1 MMTDKTAR
9 VQIRAV
15 RVVGGGKPP
24 AEISFAPGFNVIS
37 GASNTGKSY
46 ILQCIDYAL
55 GAGRAPKPIEESL
68 GYESVQLDLVDTA
81 NGSFT
86 LQRSLKGGDA
96 RISGTD
102 ANGQLIPPR
111 LLAEKHSASDPETIS
126 GFFLQHTGLWDKK
139 VRLNKEGALRSLSF
153 RDLARL
159 IIVDETRIISD
170 TSPILTGQYTSAPV
184 ERSVFNLLITGVDDS
199 SIIAIETKKDRRLR
213 LKTQAEVL
221 GRMIDK
227 AERELQNIDSE
238 PASLPDRKQTLDTAI
253 RAHRVHIEESAE
265 EINKQEQIRQGAWRS
280 FQQAEAKRS
289 SNEELLVRFNL
300 LEQHYRN
307 DIARLTAIVEA
318 DYFFRQLRQERCPLC
333 GAPPESH
340 DDTAACR
347 PESPELANLREA
359 CIQETS
365 KINVLL
371 RDLVGTTSNIE
382 SDISRLTTEATGQRQ
397 IVNDAAITIK
407 ESLAPKAVSQQME
420 LDNLYNTRTTIAEA
434 AALFASIQ
442 EMRAERR
449 ECEVAMLEKTEE
461 PKYTPAL
468 ISQAVEGFTLE
479 VQELLQ
485 SWSYPGLTR
494 VTFSEEDADLII
506 SGRRRAT
513 EGKGLRAISH
523 AGFVIG
529 LMMYCR
535 QVGNP
540 HSGFVV
546 LDSPLVT
553 YKRRDVEQGEAIPD
567 DVRSAF
573 FSVLS
578 AMSPDAQI
586 IVLENEDPP
595 ETIRA
600 RINYQ
605 HFSRSREIGRY
616 GFFPVAQE

>member
-1 MMTDKTAR
+1 MMSDSNGGL
-9 VQIRAV
+9 QISAV
-15 RVVGGGKPP
+15 RVVGGGKTP
-24 AEISFAPGFNVIS
+24 AEVNFAPGFNVIS

-55 GAGRAPKPIEESL
+55 GAGKAPKQIEESV
-68 GYESVQLDLVDTA
+68 GYETVQLDLVSKAKDRI
-81 NGSFT
+81 T

-102 ANGQLIPPR
+102 TNGRPISSR
-111 LLAEKHSASDPETIS
+111 LLAEKHNATDPNTIS
-126 GFFLQHTGLWDKK
+126 GFFLQESGLWGKK
-139 VRLNKEGALRSLSF
+139 VRTNKDGDLRSLSF

-159 IIVDETRIISD
+159 IIVDETRIISEA
-170 TSPILTGQYTSAPV
+170 SPILTGQYTSDTV
-184 ERSVFNLLITGVDDS
+184 ERSVFNLLLSGVDDS
-199 SIIAIETKKDRRLR
+199 SIIAIETKRQRRLR
-213 LKTQAEVL
+213 LKTQGQIL
-221 GRMIDK
+221 GQMIDK
-227 AERELQNIDSE
+227 AEKQLQNLDSE
-238 PASLPDRKQTLDTAI
+238 PASLRDRKHNLDTAI
-253 RAHRVHIEESAE
+253 RTHREHIEESAD
-265 EINKQEQIRQGAWRS
+265 EINKQEQIRQGAWHS

-289 SNEELLVRFNL
+289 SNEELLARFRL

-318 DYFFRQLRQERCPLC
+318 DHFFRQLRQERCPLC

-359 CIQETS
+359 CVQEIS

-371 RDLVGTTSNIE
+371 RDLVGTTTNVE
-382 SDISRLTTEATGQRQ
+382 SEVSRLTTEAAGQRK
-397 IVNDAAITIK
+397 ILSDAALTIK
-407 ESLAPKAVSQQME
+407 ERLAPKAASQQLALE
-420 LDNLYNTRTTIAEA
+420 GLYNARTTVAEA
-434 AALFASIQ
+434 SALLGRIQ
-442 EMRAERR
+442 EMRAERQ
-449 ECEVAMLEKTEE
+449 ECESAMLERTEE
-461 PKYTPAL
+461 PKYSPAM

-479 VQELLQ
+479 VQELLK
-485 SWSYPGLTR
+485 SWAYPELTR

-506 SGRRRAT
+506 SGHRRAT

-535 QVGNP
+535 QVDRP
-540 HSGFVV
+540 HPGFVV

-567 DVRSAF
+567 DVKSAF
-573 FSVLS
+573 FSMLS
-578 AMSPDAQI
+578 DISPDAQI

-595 ETIRA
+595 A
-600 RINYQ
+600 AVQQRINYQ
-605 HFSRSREIGRY
+605 HFSRSHEMGRY
-616 GFFPVAQE
+616 GFFPVV